1 MKYFGG
7 NGEGEEGRG
16 QRWEHRGAGRAG
28 QAVCRAPGVKQSR
41 AVINIRAGTSAP
53 VSAVNLSAGLPQG
66 TILPWSCWGW
76 GPGPPPGVATERNGA
91 VPWCREL
98 GQQHPALRGRGGDQ
112 KQPGDFELMLLSKA
126 SVTMLNFPPR
136 KVGWEESS
144 WGCTGRGGRGL
155 PRAQIGDGR
164 GDFGQGSQEG

>member
-28 QAVCRAPGVKQSR
+28 QAVCRAPAVKQSR

-53 VSAVNLSAGLPQG
+53 VSAVNLSAGFPQG

-76 GPGPPPGVATERNGA
+76 GPDPP
-91 VPWCREL
+91 
-98 GQQHPALRGRGGDQ
+98 RGGH
-112 KQPGDFELMLLSKA
+112 GAE
-126 SVTMLNFPPR
+126 
-136 KVGWEESS
+136 
-144 WGCTGRGGRGL
+144 WGC
-155 PRAQIGDGR
+155 PVVQGDGAAAP
-164 GDFGQGSQEG
+164 GAAGMGSAETGGF